1 MLARVASFE
10 QLTAK
15 SLVTMKYSLLIV
27 SMTLLVSCG
36 RTNSP
41 AEDLPQALQDAGAV
55 EQKVDGM
62 LGSFPRSGYGKDL
75 VDGLFADVLE
85 KDTALAGLLERI
97 EAQHVHHRTAMEE
110 YDRFMER
117 NASYYTAALARAGA
131 IGDTT
136 MRAALIATVVSSRDR
151 FTARMAGARASAA
164 AYAASV
170 VRINDLIT
178 RIKVERTLALMEG
191 YQATTTAHDAVWKEE
206 LARMRALEA
215 ALEKEQRSGGK

>member
-1 MLARVASFE
+1 M
-10 QLTAK
+10 
-15 SLVTMKYSLLIV
+15 
-27 SMTLLVSCG
+27 
-36 RTNSP
+36 P
-41 AEDLPQALQDAGAV
+41 GAV

-85 KDTALAGLLERI
+85 KGHGIGGLAGTGSRHSMCI
-97 EAQHVHHRTAMEE
+97 IGPPWRNTIVSWSG
-110 YDRFMER
+110 

-151 FTARMAGARASAA
+151 FTARMAGARASAG